1 MTAVKKIG
9 SALLIATAA
18 VGIGLAL
25 ALFMPQSVAPGP
37 TPPADT
43 AIHSGRLPGYENAPA
58 NTTPEY
64 FWYLY
69 NGSLSAAA
77 DGSIAVMLEN
87 TPGNECSMRVR
98 YTMADDTILLTTPI
112 IGAGEHLLYAYPE
125 VLPQPGSYPL
135 TVTIQVY
142 HTGQDP
148 ATEEPFAT
156 YTEQAQLTIPK
167 GAALT
172 QKEAE
177 SSPPAAP

>member
-9 SALLIATAA
+9 SALLIAAAA

-43 AIHSGRLPGYENAPA
+43 AIHSGRLPGYENAPV

-77 DGSIAVMLEN
+77 ER
-87 TPGNECSMRVR
+87 P
-98 YTMADDTILLTTPI
+98 
-112 IGAGEHLLYAYPE
+112 
-125 VLPQPGSYPL
+125 
-135 TVTIQVY
+135 
-142 HTGQDP
+142 
-148 ATEEPFAT
+148 
-156 YTEQAQLTIPK
+156 
-167 GAALT
+167 
-172 QKEAE
+172 
-177 SSPPAAP
+177 